1 MNNLRK
7 AFICALFLSSA
18 LFSCRKELGV
28 ISSTVTNVS
37 DGQDGEI
44 KGFFLLNEGNMGSNK
59 ATLDF
64 YDYTTGDYNKNI
76 YPERNPTVVKE
87 LGDVGNDI
95 KIWGDKLYAVINCSN
110 LVEIMDVHT
119 AKHITQV
126 SIPNCRYLAFKD
138 NYAYVSSY
146 AGAVETDPNAR
157 KGYVARI
164 DTLTFELIDTCTV
177 GYQPEQMA
185 VVGDKLYV
193 ANSGG
198 YMAPNYDETVSVI
211 DLNSFK
217 VIKEIEVGINLHGL
231 EVDSE
236 NKLWVSSR
244 GDYYN
249 ESSKTFIIDTNTDT
263 VTDTLHLVPNSAMA
277 ISGDSLYIISS
288 EYSKISETT
297 TVNYAIVNTVKK
309 SVVTRS
315 FIKDGTENSIT
326 IPYGIAVNP
335 YTREIFVTDAKDYVT
350 PGKVHCY
357 SPDGY
362 LKWSATTGDIP
373 ASIIFTNKELE
384 PLENN

>member
-1 MNNLRK
+1 MRNLRK
-7 AFICALFLSSA
+7 SLIYALLISVS
-18 LFSCRKELGV
+18 LFSCREELGV
-28 ISSTVTNVS
+28 ISSTSTNVS

-76 YPERNPTVVKE
+76 YPERNPTVIKE

-110 LVEIMDVHT
+110 LVEIMDIRT
-119 AKHITQV
+119 AEHITQV

-146 AGAVETDPNAR
+146 AGAVEVDPNAR

-164 DTLTFELIDTCTV
+164 DTLTFEVLDTCTV

-185 VVGDKLYV
+185 VVGNKLYV

-198 YMAPNYDETVSVI
+198 YMKPNYDETVSVI
-211 DLNSFK
+211 DLNTFK

-236 NKLWVSSR
+236 DKLWVSSR
-244 GDYYN
+244 GDYYDV
-249 ESSKTFIIDTNTDT
+249 SSKTFVIDTNTDT
-263 VTDTLHLVPNSAMA
+263 VTDTLHLVPNSAMT
-277 ISGDSLYIISS
+277 ICGDSLYVLSS
-288 EYSKISETT
+288 EWSWNSETT
-297 TVNYAIVNTVKK
+297 TINYAIVNTIKK
-309 SVVTRS
+309 SVATRS
-315 FIKDGTENSIT
+315 FIKDGTESSIT
-326 IPYGIAVNP
+326 VPYGLAVNP
-335 YTREIFVTDAKDYVT
+335 YTKEIFVTDAKDYVT
-350 PGKVHCY
+350 PGEVHCY

-373 ASIIFTNKELE
+373 ASFVFTNKELE
-384 PLENN
+384 PLE